1 MEKDQI
7 EIPIYKS
14 LYINDM
20 LDEKNNFIQV
30 NNNFDKLIKNFEKYR
45 NSNINLSNEDLKIL
59 RDYQITG
66 IKWMNII
73 SKCGFGGIL
82 ADEMGLGK
90 SIQTIKFIS
99 QNRGKTLI
107 VVPTSL
113 IYNWENEFNKFG
125 QDLKYL
131 IINGNQIER
140 YELLE
145 KINDYDV
152 LITTYGL
159 LRNDIEKYLEYEF
172 DNFIIDEA
180 QI

>member
-1 MEKDQI
+1 M
-7 EIPIYKS
+7 
-14 LYINDM
+14 
-20 LDEKNNFIQV
+20 
-30 NNNFDKLIKNFEKYR
+30 
-45 NSNINLSNEDLKIL
+45 NL
-59 RDYQITG
+59 
-66 IKWMNII
+66 I

-159 LRNDIEKYLEYEF
+159 LRNDIEKY
-172 DNFIIDEA
+172 
-180 QI
+180 